1 MTNELPGAHR
11 GCVLSELPRRFVSA
25 AGPQICRERFRGA
38 SRCHCS
44 IVYEVESASVQI
56 ERTEY

>member
-11 GCVLSELPRRFVSA
+11 DCVLSELPRRFVSA
-25 AGPQICRERFRGA
+25 AGSQICRERFRGA

-44 IVYEVESASVQI
+44 IVYESASVQI
-56 ERTEY
+56 EHTEY